1 MVIVPVYCGIL
12 QMISMQN
19 ISIIQLQNIQGKN
32 KGICYKRTSFSNGN
46 GEENKEMYVY
56 HFREWLTFF
65 YFYCMAGWCFESV
78 YVSLRQGRWT
88 NRGFMR
94 GPWLPIYGSG
104 AICVLWSTLPVQG
117 NPLLVYIVGAAA
129 ATVLEYFT
137 GVFMVKLFHVRY
149 WDYSYRKIQF
159 QGHICLHS
167 TVAWGFLS
175 LAMVYGIHKP
185 VEQFIF
191 LWNEEWMSIITFLLT
206 VVIVYDFANAFR
218 QAMDLKKLIIQAEKL
233 KIKMEEK
240 WQQHRDELE
249 KWKEYQEELKEQ
261 FKKEILE
268 TENNMQQLWHRMEGL
283 SRHLL
288 LQNSRSLIVGFKD
301 ETKLLREKISSYT
314 KGKRD

>member
-1 MVIVPVYCGIL
+1 
-12 QMISMQN
+12 
-19 ISIIQLQNIQGKN
+19 
-32 KGICYKRTSFSNGN
+32 
-46 GEENKEMYVY
+46 MYVY

-65 YFYCMAGWCFESV
+65 YFYCMAGWCFESI
-78 YVSLRQGRWT
+78 YVSLRQRRWT

-104 AICVLWSTLPVQG
+104 AICVLWSTLPVQKS
-117 NPLLVYIVGAAA
+117 PFLVYIVGAVA

-167 TVAWGFLS
+167 TLAWGFLS

-206 VVIVYDFANAFR
+206 VVIVYDFANSFR

-240 WQQHRDELE
+240 WQQQIDELEKWKEEAQLKLKPHMTELDETRDKLEE
-249 KWKEYQEELKEQ
+249 KWKEYQEEFKEQ
-261 FKKEILE
+261 FKKEVLE
-268 TENNMQQLWHRMEGL
+268 TENHVQQLWERMESL

-288 LQNSRSLIVGFKD
+288 LQNSRSLIVGFKE
-301 ETKLLREKISSYT
+301 ETKLLREKISDYA
-314 KGKRD
+314 KEKKDKV

>member
-1 MVIVPVYCGIL
+1 
-12 QMISMQN
+12 
-19 ISIIQLQNIQGKN
+19 
-32 KGICYKRTSFSNGN
+32 
-46 GEENKEMYVY
+46 MYVY

-65 YFYCMAGWCFESV
+65 YFYCIAGWCFESA
-78 YVSLRQGRWT
+78 YVSFRQRRWT
-88 NRGFMR
+88 NRGFMK

-104 AICVLWSTLPVQG
+104 AICVLWSTLPVQK
-117 NPLLVYIVGAAA
+117 NPVLVYLVGAMS
-129 ATVLEYFT
+129 ATILEYIT
-137 GVFMVKLFHVRY
+137 GVLMVKLFHVRY

-185 VEQFIF
+185 IEQFVF
-191 LWNEEWMSIITFLLT
+191 SWNEELMSVLTFLLT

-233 KIKMEEK
+233 KEKMEEK
-240 WQQHRDELE
+240 LQQ
-249 KWKEYQEELKEQ
+249 Q
-261 FKKEILE
+261 FKNEVLE
-268 TENNMQQLWHRMEGL
+268 TEKHIQQIWQNIEDL

-301 ETKLLREKISSYT
+301 ETKMLREKISNYT
-314 KGKRD
+314 VKRNNNNEK